1 MYCLMKLLFQIIYI
15 SVYKHANVCLVCEY
29 IYNSQKILK
38 ATVFNILQ
46 KQDSSVTYIFYSCK

>member
-1 MYCLMKLLFQIIYI
+1 MFGVWI
-15 SVYKHANVCLVCEY
+15 Y

-46 KQDSSVTYIFYSCK
+46 KQDISVTYIFYSCK